1 MTSSSCSYHGKHAC
15 SALWKEGFYRAR
27 SQHHLQ
33 ARSGGGILV
42 EYKRGLA
49 GNRDSKFQEMKSL
62 DVTDCN
68 QYSWNG
74 PPAC

>member
-1 MTSSSCSYHGKHAC
+1 MFLSWKTCLFCPLEGGILSSKIPTSSSGTV
-15 SALWKEGFYRAR
+15 
-27 SQHHLQ
+27 
-33 ARSGGGILV
+33 GGGILV